1 MKAKIKVSLRFIL
14 GEKGNERI
22 RNLFIIP
29 ITRNIKPNKTV
40 NFYTVL
46 ESAAQ
51 LNETAIGYRITA
63 QSADSENH
71 FGVKINPVKSN
82 SITFSIDD
90 FIIVVAED

>member
-1 MKAKIKVSLRFIL
+1 LQ
-14 GEKGNERI
+14 EKGNERI

-40 NFYTVL
+40 CFYTAL

-51 LNETAIGYRITA
+51 LNETGIGYRITA

-71 FGVKINPVKSN
+71 FGVKINPAKSN